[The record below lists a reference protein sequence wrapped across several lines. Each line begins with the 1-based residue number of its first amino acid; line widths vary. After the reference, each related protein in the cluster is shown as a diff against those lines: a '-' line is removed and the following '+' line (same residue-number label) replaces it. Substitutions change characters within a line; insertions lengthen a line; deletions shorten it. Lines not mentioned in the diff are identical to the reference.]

1 MNHKQKKNS
10 KSELKLDTYFR
21 HKKPKNKNYQVA
33 DQGGLYLLIKKN
45 GSRLWQQRYTSPTT
59 KRRNILSIGSYPEV
73 SLSQARVK
81 RDKYKEQIAN
91 GIDPMEEKRLNV
103 QKAIK
108 DIEGLSSNLIDLWLE
123 KEAKNTKPTTQKSKA
138 RLVEKDIK
146 PFLKNKHIKDVTIDD
161 VLKIIENKQD
171 TAPEIA
177 SRIYTHLE
185 NIFRYAVL
193 KKHCER
199 NILSDIRKK
208 DVIKPRVAKHMAK
221 ITNFEILKEL
231 IQKIH
236 SYYGNHNTR
245 NVLKLVL
252 HIPLRAENL
261 CNLKW
266 EHIDFGKKTLTIP
279 RENMKLNNLNLDDF
293 SLPLTDEVINIL
305 KDQLNM
311 QQYFTNENGYVFLGR
326 DNNKPICK
334 ESPNK
339 ALYRMGFND
348 QKKGNK
354 IRLHGFRGT
363 FRSLIDTLDINNR
376 FSFEVKE
383 RVLDH
388 HDKNLVVRAY
398 NHKADYQE
406 QLRELMNFWSNFI
419 CELKE

>member
-1 MNHKQKKNS
+1 MKEKEEKKTLS
-10 KSELKLDTYFR
+10 DLKI
-21 HKKPKNKNYQVA
+21 KNAKPKEKDYQLG
-33 DQGGLYLLIKKN
+33 DSGGLYLLIKKN
-45 GSRLWQQRYTSPTT
+45 GSKLWQMRYTSPTSK
-59 KRRNILSIGSYPEV
+59 KRGILSIGPYPEV
-73 SLSQARVK
+73 KLSNARAK
-81 RDKYKEQIAN
+81 RDEYKEHIAK
-91 GIDPMEEKRLNV
+91 GIDPIEENRLNK

-108 DIEGLSSNLIDLWLE
+108 DVEGLCSNLIDSWLE

-138 RLVEKDIK
+138 RLFNKDIK
-146 PFLKNKHIKDVTIDD
+146 PFLKKKHIKDVTIED
-161 VLKIIENKQD
+161 VLDIIERKQD
-171 TAPEIA
+171 TAPEMA

-193 KKHCER
+193 KRHCER
-199 NILSDIRKK
+199 NILADIRKK
-208 DVIKPRVAKHMAK
+208 DVIKPRVARHMAK
-221 ITNFEILKEL
+221 ITDLGILQEL
-231 IQKIH
+231 IQKIY

-261 CNLKW
+261 CHLKW
-266 EHIDFGKKTLTIP
+266 EHIDFEKKILTIH
-279 RENMKLNNLNLDDF
+279 RENMKLNNINLDDF
-293 SLPLTDEVINIL
+293 SLPLSDEVINIL
-305 KDQLNM
+305 KDQLSM
-311 QQYFTNENGYVFLGR
+311 QHYYTNENGYVFLGR

-348 QKKGNK
+348 EKKGNK

-363 FRSLIDTLDINNR
+363 FRSLIDTLDVDNR

-398 NHKADYQE
+398 NHKASYYE
-406 QLRELMNFWSNFI
+406 QMKELMQFWSDFI
-419 CELKE
+419 CNLRG